1 MSCDHLLL
9 TDVQPPPPAGFS
21 KKDVDEVKG
30 IFVDTNLYLLAL
42 TFLVSV
48 FHVSCGPQ
56 TLTAHP

>member
-1 MSCDHLLL
+1 MFNL
-9 TDVQPPPPAGFS
+9 PPVGFS

-56 TLTAHP
+56 MLTAHL